1 MRKLLYKLT
10 DGTVVGT
17 MAEAQASGL
26 EYSVVLEEVA
36 EAPSVMTAKQR
47 ANRKAI
53 KRRNPHI
60 NSKGEYHRTLK

>member
-10 DGTVVGT
+10 NGTIVGT

-26 EYSVVLEEVA
+26 EYSVVLEEIVT
-36 EAPSVMTAKQR
+36 ESSRMTEKQR

-53 KRRNPHI
+53 KRNPHI
-60 NSKGEYHRTLK
+60 NSKGEYHRALK